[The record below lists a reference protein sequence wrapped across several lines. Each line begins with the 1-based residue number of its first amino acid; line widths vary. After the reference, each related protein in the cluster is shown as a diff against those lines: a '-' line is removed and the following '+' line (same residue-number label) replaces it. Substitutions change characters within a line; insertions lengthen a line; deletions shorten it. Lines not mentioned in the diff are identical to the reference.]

1 MNQVIG
7 TSKEAQ
13 NKLLHFLKE
22 EFARLKSD
30 CQEEFKKKGMIK
42 RKNIDK
48 KRQKLHQKIEA
59 VFKIQSLD
67 AEIKEGLL
75 SLQEEIKNFI

>member
-13 NKLLHFLKE
+13 NKLLHFLEE

-30 CQEEFKKKGMIK
+30 YQEALKKRGMIK

-48 KRQKLHQKIEA
+48 KRQKLYQKIEA

-67 AEIKEGLL
+67 SEIKEGLL
-75 SLQEEIKNFI
+75 SLQEEIKDFS

>member
-1 MNQVIG
+1 MNQMMG

-13 NKLLHFLKE
+13 NKILHFLEE

-48 KRQKLHQKIEA
+48 KRQKLYQKIEA
-59 VFKIQSLD
+59 VFKIHSLD

>member
-1 MNQVIG
+1 MNQMMG

-13 NKLLHFLKE
+13 NKILHFLEE

-59 VFKIQSLD
+59 VFKIHSLD
-67 AEIKEGLL
+67 AAIKEGLR
-75 SLQEEIKNFI
+75 SLQEEIKNFT

>member
-1 MNQVIG
+1 MNQETG

-13 NKLLHFLKE
+13 NKLLHFLEE

-59 VFKIQSLD
+59 VFKIHSLD
-67 AEIKEGLL
+67 PKIKKGLL
-75 SLQEEIKNFI
+75 SLQEEIKNFT

>member
-1 MNQVIG
+1 MNQMMG

-13 NKLLHFLKE
+13 NKILHFLEE
-22 EFARLKSD
+22 EFARLKYD
-30 CQEEFKKKGMIK
+30 CQEELEKKGMIK

-59 VFKIQSLD
+59 VFKIHSLD

-75 SLQEEIKNFI
+75 SLQEEIKNFT

>member
-1 MNQVIG
+1 MNQETG

-13 NKLLHFLKE
+13 NKLLHFLEE
-22 EFARLKSD
+22 EFARLESD

-48 KRQKLHQKIEA
+48 KRQKLH
-59 VFKIQSLD
+59 
-67 AEIKEGLL
+67 
-75 SLQEEIKNFI
+75 

>member
-1 MNQVIG
+1 MNQMIG

-13 NKLLHFLKE
+13 NKILHFLEE

-59 VFKIQSLD
+59 VFKIHSLD
-67 AEIKEGLL
+67 AKIKEGLL
-75 SLQEEIKNFI
+75 SLQEEIKNLT

>member
-1 MNQVIG
+1 MNQIMG

-13 NKLLHFLKE
+13 NKLLHFLEE

-30 CQEEFKKKGMIK
+30 CQEELKKKGMIK

-48 KRQKLHQKIEA
+48 KRQKLHQKVEA